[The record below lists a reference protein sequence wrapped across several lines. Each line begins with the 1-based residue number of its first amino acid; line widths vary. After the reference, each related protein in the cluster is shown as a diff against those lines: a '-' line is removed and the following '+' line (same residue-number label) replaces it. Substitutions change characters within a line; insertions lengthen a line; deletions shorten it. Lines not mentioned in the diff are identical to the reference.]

1 MGEFKED
8 VGKKKEL
15 RKNINLYSDNKAI
28 EELNSKM
35 NNFGIDEKD
44 LNDFNVDI
52 KFNELLDEMDDLTLD
67 NKNDKNKKIT
77 TNENDVDAI
86 VKRERDG
93 KAIKDE

>member
-52 KFNELLDEMDDLTLD
+52 KLNDLLDEMDDLTLE

-77 TNENDVDAI
+77 TNENDVDTI

>member
-35 NNFGIDEKD
+35 DNFGIDEKD

-52 KFNELLDEMDDLTLD
+52 KLNELLDEMDDLTLD
-67 NKNDKNKKIT
+67 NKNDKNKKII

-93 KAIKDE
+93 NAIKDE